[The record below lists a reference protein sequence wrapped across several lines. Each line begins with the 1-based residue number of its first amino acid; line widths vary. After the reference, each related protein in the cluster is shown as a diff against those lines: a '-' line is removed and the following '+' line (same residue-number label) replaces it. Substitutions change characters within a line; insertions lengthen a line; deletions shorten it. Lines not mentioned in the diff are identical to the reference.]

1 MLVCGVSG
9 CSHMAPQCFWF
20 SWGHHTFL
28 HIQSQLPPSFMT
40 AFLVH
45 GVNTQASSQGPS
57 CARADWFLACAHMSL
72 LFSSQQQSS
81 FLLNYQCTVSSLII
95 SFFQTCYGLIFL
107 RREAPKTDEGL
118 EGHWERV
125 QLICPHDS
133 SGGAWEMRCGE
144 KIERKA
150 TLIFGHQPFSLFS
163 MKLVLLSAF
172 PALLKLSRC
181 GTL

>member
-1 MLVCGVSG
+1 MVCQDVLTWLHNVSG
-9 CSHMAPQCFWF
+9 FLEVITHFFTSSLSCPLLLWQH
-20 SWGHHTFL
+20 SWCMEWTPRL
-28 HIQSQLPPSFMT
+28 HLKDR
-40 AFLVH
+40 V
-45 GVNTQASSQGPS
+45 VQGLTV
-57 CARADWFLACAHMSL
+57 WFLACAHMSL

-107 RREAPKTDEGL
+107 RREAPKTYKGL